1 MRRMDGE
8 GIPWS
13 WDGWGQ
19 VTILVRKLWAEED
32 NRLSLEDF
40 RFGIRV
46 SKLGRINIVKM
57 AILPKAIYTP
67 CLKQFSAIP
76 IKIPTAFFNEL
87 QPIVLNFIGNQK
99 RSQIAKSILRRKN
112 KAGGILLPNLKMYY
126 KDTVIKTI
134 CYWHKNRPTDQW
146 NTIESPDINPNIYG
160 QLIDDKGAMDL

>member
-57 AILPKAIYTP
+57 AILPKAIYR
-67 CLKQFSAIP
+67 LKCNPYKNTNSILQRTATNSSKLHREP
-76 IKIPTAFFNEL
+76 KKIPN
-87 QPIVLNFIGNQK
+87 
-99 RSQIAKSILRRKN
+99 SQI
-112 KAGGILLPNLKMYY
+112 
-126 KDTVIKTI
+126 
-134 CYWHKNRPTDQW
+134 
-146 NTIESPDINPNIYG
+146 NPE
-160 QLIDDKGAMDL
+160 KEE